1 MHEKH
6 AIVSPKIIF
15 EEDIVRPLG
24 QHQIQ
29 QNGID
34 LTLKSVSMVRGGGEG
49 GLYIDGTV
57 QPDMEPQCPIL
68 DSTSREV
75 FMLSSGICYSFEFNE
90 SVSIPANMCAHI
102 VARSGLVRNGGS
114 IRSGWYDSGF
124 EHPNIGAYFETA
136 VGFPIELGA
145 RVAQIV
151 FYWADAAHCYDG
163 QYKED
168 RG

>member
-1 MHEKH
+1 MHGKH
-6 AIVSPKIIF
+6 AIVSPSFIF
-15 EEDIVRPLG
+15 EEGIVAPVM

-34 LTLKSVSMVRGGGEG
+34 LTLKSVSMIRGGGGG
-49 GLYIDGTV
+49 GLYIDGTSK
-57 QPDMEPQCPIL
+57 PDMEPQVPFL
-68 DSTSREV
+68 DSQERRV
-75 FMLSSGICYSFEFNE
+75 FMLSSKICYSLEFNE
-90 SVSIPANMCAHI
+90 SIAIPENMCAHI

-163 QYKED
+163 EYKQE